1 MKQPAIQITERQQG
15 PNAWATALIAG
26 GISAVGIILAV
37 AIWQISIGLSVA
49 VGAVGI
55 GIGIERICYGIERIC
70 YGLSMLVYNARRGQA
85 EIERARLG
93 QVEYPELEAESWT
106 SRPLTRR

>member
-1 MKQPAIQITERQQG
+1 MKQPSIQITERQQG

-55 GIGIERICYGIERIC
+55 GIGIERICYG
-70 YGLSMLVYNARRGQA
+70 LSMLVYNARRGQA

>member
-1 MKQPAIQITERQQG
+1 VKGQPSIQITEKQSG
-15 PNAWATALIAG
+15 PNAWVAALLAG
-26 GISAVGIILAV
+26 VISGTMVILAV

-49 VGAVGI
+49 VGAI
-55 GIGIERICYGIERIC
+55 GIGIGIERIC

-93 QVEYPELEAESWT
+93 QANFPAVEAESWT
-106 SRPLTRR
+106 SRRLRR